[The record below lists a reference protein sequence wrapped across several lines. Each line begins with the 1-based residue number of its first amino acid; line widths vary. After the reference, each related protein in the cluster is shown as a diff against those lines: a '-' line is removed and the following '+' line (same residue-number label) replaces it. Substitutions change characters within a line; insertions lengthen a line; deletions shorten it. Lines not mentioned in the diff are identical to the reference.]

1 MAAAEENLREI
12 YPNPGSITKSD
23 VWKFFGFYKINDN
36 EPPSKKNLDT
46 TQAVCRLCRKIYRNT
61 GNTTNFRAHIDGEHK
76 LPSGNSTQSRSDK
89 VETKLVQPTISAA
102 FVKRCDVVS
111 GSNTVLSQERRGR
124 VDDAIYQQTLKTIIS
139 REI

>member
-12 YPNPGSITKSD
+12 YPNPGSKTKSD

-111 GSNTVLSQERRGR
+111 GFYRTLS
-124 VDDAIYQQTLKTIIS
+124 TIH
-139 REI
+139 

>member
-1 MAAAEENLREI
+1 MPMIDGKHQQSIIGKYKKVPKRTNLSICNRTRPSGGVTRKHKQCTKMAAAEENLREI
-12 YPNPGSITKSD
+12 YPNPGSKTKSD

-76 LPSGNSTQSRSDK
+76 LPSGNST
-89 VETKLVQPTISAA
+89 
-102 FVKRCDVVS
+102 
-111 GSNTVLSQERRGR
+111 
-124 VDDAIYQQTLKTIIS
+124 
-139 REI
+139 